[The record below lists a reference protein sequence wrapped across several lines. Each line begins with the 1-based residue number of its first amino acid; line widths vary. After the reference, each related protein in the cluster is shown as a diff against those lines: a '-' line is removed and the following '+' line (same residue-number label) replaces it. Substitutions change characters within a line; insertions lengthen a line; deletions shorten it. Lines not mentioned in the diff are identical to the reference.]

1 MTTSTAGMS
10 FISPPGT
17 ERAFGYDG
25 GYMVD
30 IDSAEGPIYYNIEQN
45 AYFQAIPDKYVENEN
60 YINIEDDEKLRL
72 STQRQPNIDSV
83 N

>member
-17 ERAFGYDG
+17 ERAFGYDA

-30 IDSAEGPIYYNIEQN
+30 IDSAEGPIYYNIE
-45 AYFQAIPDKYVENEN
+45 
-60 YINIEDDEKLRL
+60 
-72 STQRQPNIDSV
+72 
-83 N
+83 